1 MSKIESIDQCLKEIE
16 RRYNESEKARS
27 KLKSFDDPIQ
37 FKFEDTGR
45 TALLLIQKDQGI
57 ETKNDSGDEDPP
69 VKLNFSNEQVLID
82 LLNGEIG
89 GVKAYSSGKIEVVE
103 GSIRKLIK
111 LRKLMF

>member
-1 MSKIESIDQCLKEIE
+1 MSKLETIAQCLDEIE
-16 RRYNESEKARS
+16 RRYNESEKARD

-37 FKFEDTGR
+37 FKFLDTDR
-45 TALLLIQKDQGI
+45 TALLLINKDQGI
-57 ETKNDSGDEDPP
+57 ETKDDEGDEDAP
-69 VKLNFSNEQVLID
+69 VKLNFSEEQVLID

-89 GVKAYSSGKIEVVE
+89 GVKAYSSGQIEVAE